1 MKRLFILVL
10 VMALLVSLFIGCGTS
25 QESSQA
31 TTEESAQSEDTQ
43 TTEAAETEEVDYSN
57 IKIGMLLVRT
67 TTDGGWCQAMYEGL
81 MRSVEQLGLTEDQYV
96 VVGELPE
103 GGAEADST
111 IVQMVDDG
119 CNIIFGTSAG
129 NTVNM
134 TAAYPNYPDVT
145 FVQFEGG
152 EGAANYGSFTC
163 WDMDAIFMCGYAAAL
178 MSEVDDLGFV
188 APQPTA
194 SVIRAINS
202 WSAGAKAANANATVH
217 VLWANSWFD
226 PAAEKECAN
235 SLIDDLG
242 VQAIGFHGSST
253 AIPRVA
259 FEAGIYCTGFHI
271 DMHDYA
277 PDAMLTSFMW
287 NWTPIFNEI
296 ITEVATGSFNS
307 DLRYMGMAEGAA
319 SIAPWNT
326 DIMPQDVIDQ
336 CDAMYESIINGEYV
350 VMCGPLYDNEGN
362 QILAEG
368 ETFDVEGMTDMFFL
382 LDNVV
387 GDVP

>member
-134 TAAYPNYPDVT
+134 TAAYPTTLTLP
-145 FVQFEGG
+145 
-152 EGAANYGSFTC
+152 SC
-163 WDMDAIFMCGYAAAL
+163 SL
-178 MSEVDDLGFV
+178 
-188 APQPTA
+188 
-194 SVIRAINS
+194 RA
-202 WSAGAKAANANATVH
+202 GKAQQITVPSP
-217 VLWANSWFD
+217 VGIWTRSL
-226 PAAEKECAN
+226 CA
-235 SLIDDLG
+235 
-242 VQAIGFHGSST
+242 
-253 AIPRVA
+253 
-259 FEAGIYCTGFHI
+259 
-271 DMHDYA
+271 
-277 PDAMLTSFMW
+277 AML
-287 NWTPIFNEI
+287 P
-296 ITEVATGSFNS
+296 
-307 DLRYMGMAEGAA
+307 R
-319 SIAPWNT
+319 
-326 DIMPQDVIDQ
+326 
-336 CDAMYESIINGEYV
+336 
-350 VMCGPLYDNEGN
+350 
-362 QILAEG
+362 
-368 ETFDVEGMTDMFFL
+368 
-382 LDNVV
+382 
-387 GDVP
+387 